1 MKFTAALFALMAV
14 TSVAAA
20 PAHQKSTTVAKSG
33 GAGKAAGGLAA
44 ALAGAE
50 AAKKAKASKGIQGT
64 GASSNAAA
72 VDNSAASADNS
83 TVSSTADASNSTADA
98 SNSTSTADASN
109 STSTADASNSTSTA
123 DASNSTA
130 SSATAGL
137 SADIKQRACDMGD
150 QSLAAGLSAL
160 MTVGIGS
167 QAAVLTLQNA
177 TAAADFA
184 TGVTRLQQ
192 FISTAA
198 LQLQMAQG
206 IADSGSF
213 AQPQLALLATDQA
226 SQATA
231 AGTLVD
237 ATTSAAALT
246 SLGASFLDST
256 NNAMTGAANALA
268 DCRIPLNAVSG

>member
-109 STSTADASNSTSTA
+109 STSTADASNST
-123 DASNSTA
+123 A

-213 AQPQLALLATDQA
+213 AQAQLALLATSQA

-268 DCRIPLNAVSG
+268 DCLIPLNAVSG